1 MSKQL
6 SFTDLEQTSKKKQ
19 TRREIFL
26 AEMDK
31 VMPWDKLEAAIDS
44 FYPKAGNGR
53 RPYPLSSM
61 LRIYCLQQWYA
72 LSDPAMEESLYEIAS
87 MRRFAQINIDTVPDE
102 TTLLNFRHLLEKN
115 QLTEALFHTIN
126 QYLAAKGLA
135 LKQGTIVDATLINA
149 PSSTK
154 NAKGERDPDMH
165 QTKKGNQWY
174 FGMKVHIGVDS
185 ASGLVHSASVT
196 AANVHDSQAL
206 PDLLHGQ
213 ETRLYGDSAY
223 RGKKPR
229 AQLKALAPAAHD
241 FTNRRAYKN
250 RPLTEA
256 DRQTN
261 RRKSA
266 VRAKVEHV
274 FRPLKTLW
282 GFAKVRYRG
291 LAKNANRVFAML
303 ALINLCKWGR
313 PLKGAVRPA

>member
-31 VMPWDKLEAAIDS
+31 VMPWDKLEAAIDP

-165 QTKKGNQWY
+165 QTKKGN
-174 FGMKVHIGVDS
+174 
-185 ASGLVHSASVT
+185 
-196 AANVHDSQAL
+196 
-206 PDLLHGQ
+206 
-213 ETRLYGDSAY
+213 
-223 RGKKPR
+223 
-229 AQLKALAPAAHD
+229 
-241 FTNRRAYKN
+241 
-250 RPLTEA
+250 
-256 DRQTN
+256 
-261 RRKSA
+261 
-266 VRAKVEHV
+266 
-274 FRPLKTLW
+274 
-282 GFAKVRYRG
+282 
-291 LAKNANRVFAML
+291 
-303 ALINLCKWGR
+303 
-313 PLKGAVRPA
+313 

>member
-31 VMPWDKLEAAIDS
+31 VMPWDKLEAAIDP

-102 TTLLNFRHLLEKN
+102 TTLLNFRHLLEKK

-126 QYLAAKGLA
+126 QYLAARGLA

-174 FGMKVHIGVDS
+174 FGMKAHIGVDS
-185 ASGLVHSASVT
+185 QSGLVHHVHTTPANTADVT
-196 AANVHDSQAL
+196 EVDH
-206 PDLLHGQ
+206 LLHGN
-213 ETRLYGDSAY
+213 ETDVFADAGYIGVHKRKEHENRDINWWIAMRPGKRKVLTQSADD
-223 RGKKPR
+223 RWAETVEKV
-229 AQLKALAPAAHD
+229 KA
-241 FTNRRAYKN
+241 KI
-250 RPLTEA
+250 
-256 DRQTN
+256 
-261 RRKSA
+261 
-266 VRAKVEHV
+266 RAKVEHP
-274 FRPLKTLW
+274 FRVIKQQF
-282 GFAKVRYRG
+282 GFNKVRYKG
-291 LAKNANRVFAML
+291 LGKNTSQLYMLFALSNIWQARKTLL
-303 ALINLCKWGR
+303 A
-313 PLKGAVRPA
+313 

>member
-174 FGMKVHIGVDS
+174 FGMKAHIGVDS
-185 ASGLVHSASVT
+185 HSGLVHHVHTTPGNTADVT
-196 AANVHDSQAL
+196 EVDH
-206 PDLLHGQ
+206 LLHGN
-213 ETRLYGDSAY
+213 ETDVFADAGYIGVHKRKEHENRDINWWIAMRPGKRKVLTQSADD
-223 RGKKPR
+223 RWVETVEKV
-229 AQLKALAPAAHD
+229 KA
-241 FTNRRAYKN
+241 KI
-250 RPLTEA
+250 
-256 DRQTN
+256 
-261 RRKSA
+261 
-266 VRAKVEHV
+266 RAKVEHP
-274 FRPLKTLW
+274 FRVIKQQF
-282 GFAKVRYRG
+282 GFSKVRYKG
-291 LAKNANRVFAML
+291 LGKNTSQLYMLFALSNIWQARKTLL
-303 ALINLCKWGR
+303 A
-313 PLKGAVRPA
+313 

>member
-26 AEMDK
+26 VEMDK
-31 VMPWDKLEAAIDS
+31 VMPWDKLEAAIDP

-53 RPYPLSSM
+53 RPYSLSSM

-154 NAKGERDPDMH
+154 NAKGEHDPDMH

-174 FGMKVHIGVDS
+174 FGMKAHIGVDS
-185 ASGLVHSASVT
+185 QSGLVHHVHTTPANTADVT
-196 AANVHDSQAL
+196 EVDH
-206 PDLLHGQ
+206 LLHGNERAVFADAGYIGVHKRKEHENRDINWLIAMRPGKRKVLTQ
-213 ETRLYGDSAY
+213 SADDRWVETVE
-223 RGKKPR
+223 KV
-229 AQLKALAPAAHD
+229 KAKI
-241 FTNRRAYKN
+241 R
-250 RPLTEA
+250 
-256 DRQTN
+256 
-261 RRKSA
+261 
-266 VRAKVEHV
+266 VKVEHP
-274 FRPLKTLW
+274 FRVIKQQF
-282 GFAKVRYRG
+282 GFSKVRYKG
-291 LAKNANRVFAML
+291 LGKNTSQLYMLFALSNIWQARKTLL
-303 ALINLCKWGR
+303 A
-313 PLKGAVRPA
+313 

>member
-26 AEMDK
+26 VEMDK
-31 VMPWDKLEAAIDS
+31 VMPWDKLEAAIDP

-115 QLTEALFHTIN
+115 KLTEALFHTIN

-154 NAKGERDPDMH
+154 NAKGKRDPDMH

-174 FGMKVHIGVDS
+174 FDMKAHIGVDS
-185 ASGLVHSASVT
+185 QSGLVHHVHATPANTADVT
-196 AANVHDSQAL
+196 EVDH
-206 PDLLHGQ
+206 LLHGNERDVFADAGYIGVHKRKEHENRDINWWIAMRPGKRKVLTQ
-213 ETRLYGDSAY
+213 SADDRWVETVE
-223 RGKKPR
+223 KV
-229 AQLKALAPAAHD
+229 KA
-241 FTNRRAYKN
+241 KI
-250 RPLTEA
+250 
-256 DRQTN
+256 
-261 RRKSA
+261 
-266 VRAKVEHV
+266 RAKVEHP
-274 FRPLKTLW
+274 FRVIKQQF
-282 GFAKVRYRG
+282 GFSKVRYKG
-291 LAKNANRVFAML
+291 LSKNTSQLYMLFALSNIWQARKTLL
-303 ALINLCKWGR
+303 A
-313 PLKGAVRPA
+313 